1 MTLDER
7 FVTINDLKQGDKFIY
22 KDEQFMILPEHC
34 ECFGEK
40 ANAVNLRT
48 GTMMY
53 FNPNDWID
61 LVTMIVEEKGN

>member
-7 FVTINDLKQGDKFIY
+7 FVTINDLKQGDKFTY
-22 KDEQFMILPEHC
+22 RDEQFMILPEYC

-40 ANAVNLRT
+40 ANAVNLKT

-53 FNPNDWID
+53 FNPNDWVD